1 VRAAGAL
8 VCFNSVAMTPTS
20 PRISVASPTGQQWRI
35 GHGRQEVVVCEV
47 GATLRSYTVA
57 GRPVLDG
64 FGPDEWSQ
72 SGRGQVLA
80 PWPNRLAD
88 GRYEFNGTQGKAA
101 LNEPERRNAIHG
113 LVRWIPWTLQTRHQ
127 NQLSLRLQL
136 HPSPGYPFSLLLEL
150 EYHVGREGLSVTT
163 TAQSMQDSPIPFGL
177 GFHPY
182 LAAGPEA
189 VDGAILQLPAHHT
202 LDLDDRGLP
211 TGTMSRVAGTET
223 DFTTA
228 RFVGPA
234 VLDTAFTTLD
244 RDAEGKAWSSIDGPG
259 GDTGA
264 SLWADRGFPYLMVY
278 TGDTLGEVARR
289 RRAVAI
295 EPMTCPPNALR
306 TGHDVIALQPGK
318 EWTATWGITPR

>member
-1 VRAAGAL
+1 
-8 VCFNSVAMTPTS
+8 MPPT

-35 GHGRQEVVVCEV
+35 GHGDQKVVICEV
-47 GATLRSYTVA
+47 GATLREYSV
-57 GRPVLDG
+57 GEHRVIDG

-88 GRYEFNGTQGKAA
+88 GRYEFNGVRAQAA

-113 LVRWIPWTLQTRHQ
+113 LVRWMPWTLQTRHQ
-127 NQLSLRLQL
+127 NQLSLRLQV
-136 HPSPGYPFSLLLEL
+136 HPSPDYPFSLLLQL
-150 EYHVGREGLSVTT
+150 EYHVGRDGLSVTT
-163 TAQSMQDSPIPFGL
+163 SARSLSDGPAPFGL

-182 LAAGPEA
+182 LTAGPET
-189 VDGAILQLPAHHT
+189 VDGAILALPAHDT
-202 LDLDDRGLP
+202 LDQDERGLP
-211 TGTMSRVAGTET
+211 TGSLTPVAGTER

-228 RFVGPA
+228 RFIGPT

-244 RDAEGKAWSSIDGPG
+244 RDADGRAWASLDAPG
-259 GDTGA
+259 GATGA
-264 SLWADRGFPYLMVY
+264 SLWADAGFGYFMVY
-278 TGDTLGEVARR
+278 TGDTLGDLARR

-306 TGHDVIALQPGK
+306 TGKDLISLEPGQ
-318 EWTATWGITPR
+318 EWSGSWGLVPR

>member
-1 VRAAGAL
+1 
-8 VCFNSVAMTPTS
+8 MPYPS

-35 GHGRQEVVVCEV
+35 GHGEQDVVICEV
-47 GATLRSYTVA
+47 GATLRVYNVGAT
-57 GRPVLDG
+57 PIIDG
-64 FGPDEWSQ
+64 FGPHEWSH

-88 GRYEFNGTQGKAA
+88 GRYEFNGVRAQAA
-101 LNEPERRNAIHG
+101 LDEPERRNAIHG
-113 LVRWIPWTLQTRHQ
+113 LVRWLPWTLQTRHQ

-136 HPSPGYPFSLLLEL
+136 HPSPGYPFSLLLEM
-150 EYHVGREGLSVTT
+150 EYHVGRGGLSVTT
-163 TAQSMQDSPIPFGL
+163 TAHSTDDGPVPFGL

-182 LAAGPEA
+182 LTAGPES
-189 VDGAILQLPAHHT
+189 VDGAILQLPAHQT

-211 TGTMSRVAGTET
+211 TGEVTDVAGTER

-228 RFVGPA
+228 RFIGPT
-234 VLDTAFTTLD
+234 VLDTPFTALERDSDGRAWASLD
-244 RDAEGKAWSSIDGPG
+244 APNGRS
-259 GDTGA
+259 GA
-264 SLWADRGFPYLMVY
+264 ALWADAGFGYLMLY

-306 TGHDVIALQPGK
+306 TGKDLLSLQPGQK
-318 EWTATWGITPR
+318 WSASWGLVPR